1 MPQVKTRALRELD
14 PEQLQDRLFELRGEL
29 SKLKNTAARGMIQKN
44 SGKIRRAR
52 KSIARVLTVMKQKG
66 VAE

>member
-52 KSIARVLTVMKQKG
+52 KSVARVLTVMKQKG

>member
-1 MPQVKTRALRELD
+1 MPQVKTRALRELN
-14 PEQLQDRLFELRGEL
+14 PEQLRDRLFELRGEL

-52 KSIARVLTVMKQKG
+52 KSIARLLTVMKQKG

>member
-14 PEQLQDRLFELRGEL
+14 PEQLRDRLFELRGEL
-29 SKLKNTAARGMIQKN
+29 SKLRSTAARGMIQKN

-52 KSIARVLTVMKQKG
+52 KNVARILTVMRQKG
-66 VAE
+66 VTE